1 MRLRRGFDVLDLA
14 TRFDVSTST
23 VSRVVQ
29 TWTVF
34 LAKQLDFLI
43 KWPTREQLK
52 NRPINAFKFFPDT
65 ISIIDCT
72 EFSVQKASATA
83 IQRKTWSNYKHRN
96 TLKLLVS
103 CSPSGSITFVSQL
116 YSGGISDKEIVKAS
130 GFLHNIAVGDNVMAD
145 RGFLIRDV
153 LALKGAHLNIPPF
166 AHGK

>member
-1 MRLRRGFDVLDLA
+1 MTLMRLRRGFDVLYLA
-14 TRFDVSTST
+14 PRFDVSTST

-96 TLKLLVS
+96 T
-103 CSPSGSITFVSQL
+103 
-116 YSGGISDKEIVKAS
+116 
-130 GFLHNIAVGDNVMAD
+130 
-145 RGFLIRDV
+145 
-153 LALKGAHLNIPPF
+153 
-166 AHGK
+166 